1 MDIPIFDGSTVIGR
15 LAIRREGL
23 YTVLEAFLPAQKGL
37 RRLWVAGGGKSAD
50 LGLCEPREDGLHF
63 RRAYSRAALA
73 ALPSPLERAALD
85 AVPAEPEPP
94 SPAPPPVPAAPAA
107 APEHSPAPPHRRADW
122 LPLPDGSLFSPA
134 RGLLA
139 LPCALRNKRPGVRI
153 LRIGGREYLIF
164 HT

>member
-1 MDIPIFDGSTVIGR
+1 MNIPIFDGGTVIGR
-15 LAIRREGL
+15 LALRREGL

-85 AVPAEPEPP
+85 AVPAEPEPLSSGLP
-94 SPAPPPVPAAPAA
+94 SSYYHFVY
-107 APEHSPAPPHRRADW
+107 W
-122 LPLPDGSLFSPA
+122 LVYTYFYSLFSYKY
-134 RGLLA
+134 G
-139 LPCALRNKRPGVRI
+139 RI
-153 LRIGGREYLIF
+153 SVIR
-164 HT
+164 